1 MKTHALIIAL
11 LATSAFFARAAGPE
25 IGQPA
30 PNFTLKDGAGK
41 SVSLADFKGR
51 TVVLEWFNFGCPFVK
66 KHYGSG
72 SMQKLQQQAT
82 ADGVVWLTIAS
93 SAPGKQGYLAP
104 GEAAAKES
112 ELGMHSTA
120 LLLDPD
126 GTVGHLYEA
135 RTTPDMFVVDATGK
149 LVYKGAID
157 DQPTPDPASL
167 AGAKNY
173 VAAALANLKAGQPVE
188 TAQTKSY
195 GCSVKY

>member
-1 MKTHALIIAL
+1 MKIRALILAL
-11 LATSAFFARAAGPE
+11 LATTALCARAAGPE
-25 IGQPA
+25 VGQPA
-30 PNFTLKDGAGK
+30 PDFTLKDGAGK
-41 SVSLADFKGR
+41 SVSLADFKGK
-51 TVVLEWFNFGCPFVK
+51 TVVLEWFNYGCPFVK

-82 ADGVVWLTIAS
+82 GDGVVWLSIAS

-104 GEAAAKES
+104 GEAAAKQA

-126 GTVGHLYEA
+126 GAVGHLYEA
-135 RTTPDMFVVDATGK
+135 RTTPDMFVINKDGV

-173 VAAALANLKAGQPVE
+173 VAAALTNLKAGQPVE